1 MLMCDTLIFSVLV
14 FLSKLVGIQ
23 GCDQQI
29 LNKTSGFFTSPFY
42 PQNYPNSTRCTWLI
56 LAPNDYTVTLIF
68 HHFDVE
74 AASPCIFDAVNIYD
88 GSSIRDIQ
96 IGKYCGHNKLPPIQ
110 KSTGSA
116 MLVELITDVSDH
128 FTGFNCSYH
137 VVKRA
142 LNCSDQQTDEENQ
155 NIILN
160 GTTGD
165 LVSIFTQP
173 QTVHCTWRIIPH
185 YSATLKRLHLN
196 FTSLDAL
203 FNCSRTKVSI
213 YAGMILDSSNLAHE
227 FCSPSQ
233 VPPSDTVYR
242 SRVIW
247 VDFKATNIS
256 EWKRSFFAA
265 HFNLVEGYWKCS
277 PDNSDENNNIN
288 VHESVN
294 PAFHYNDPKKP
305 INTPLNCMWHLNVP
319 QGFRVKL
326 EFQEFLFSG
335 DCEEGRIEIL
345 DGHVER
351 GEFCGP
357 SKPWAI
363 YSSSEKMY
371 LKMSKTL
378 SKKNMVKFT
387 ARIYAVKNAPDRCST
402 INTPD
407 INRNIRLS
415 GKQGIFFSP
424 NYPSFYNPNFEC
436 VWTITVP
443 HPWRVRL
450 SFDTFSTEGYNCAY
464 DYVEVRDGLGS
475 NSPLS
480 GKFCGS
486 TKPRDVYS
494 SSSQLWI
501 RFTTDKS
508 TEQKGFLASYSV
520 FLPEP
525 NKCSI
530 KNKLEEN
537 NDLQEAGH
545 SGFILSPN
553 YPSTYPTNIQCTW
566 KITVPVQ
573 NQVELRFENI
583 SLPSWC
589 QEAHVKVIDG
599 KSLFG
604 NLLGTY
610 CGDDV
615 PVYIHSTSNIITVM
629 FMSSSED
636 PGDYRG
642 FNISYNA
649 VRTAPDEVCKTGIT
663 TQNSH
668 LSLTRN
674 HGYFASPLVL
684 HQSNFNPFDMSCTW
698 YARAPQGYHI
708 ELSFDVIRF
717 PSEHC
722 IDHYVEVRDGDT
734 LVSPL
739 ITRRCSELG
748 KRVYSSGR
756 YLVIRLESR
765 RTGRYRGFTARYRMI
780 RAGNCSKDFDDTWNL
795 NLSLHGNN
803 SGVLTSPGY
812 PAPYPPGIQCFWKVS
827 VPRMAG
833 GMSMYIVLEFSEV
846 SLGPNCSTDYVEVK
860 NGLYSFSPVLGRFC
874 GEMDRVKLQPT
885 GPNILVHFKSSN
897 WTNRSNRSNSS
908 VGFYATFYS
917 TGNPNAPVGQG
928 NSSPVGAIVII
939 LGSFGGIVILT
950 LTAIFVYWL
959 VTKDHIHRPIFRR
972 APPPRDLTPLPGN
985 GVPTLDD
992 IPAVLIAEDRP
1003 PTYSEAVE
1011 EDALEMTAA
1020 DVAVVH
1026 GGHTGETDTEPP
1038 TEEAQGL
1045 DNPAYMTST
1054 LELRGD
1060 PPSYEDL
1067 YGIDPS

>member
-1 MLMCDTLIFSVLV
+1 
-14 FLSKLVGIQ
+14 
-23 GCDQQI
+23 I

-137 VVKRA
+137 VVKR
-142 LNCSDQQTDEENQ
+142 
-155 NIILN
+155 
-160 GTTGD
+160 
-165 LVSIFTQP
+165 
-173 QTVHCTWRIIPH
+173 
-185 YSATLKRLHLN
+185 
-196 FTSLDAL
+196 
-203 FNCSRTKVSI
+203 
-213 YAGMILDSSNLAHE
+213 
-227 FCSPSQ
+227 
-233 VPPSDTVYR
+233 
-242 SRVIW
+242 
-247 VDFKATNIS
+247 
-256 EWKRSFFAA
+256 
-265 HFNLVEGYWKCS
+265 
-277 PDNSDENNNIN
+277 
-288 VHESVN
+288 
-294 PAFHYNDPKKP
+294 
-305 INTPLNCMWHLNVP
+305 
-319 QGFRVKL
+319 
-326 EFQEFLFSG
+326 
-335 DCEEGRIEIL
+335 
-345 DGHVER
+345 
-351 GEFCGP
+351 
-357 SKPWAI
+357 
-363 YSSSEKMY
+363 
-371 LKMSKTL
+371 
-378 SKKNMVKFT
+378 
-387 ARIYAVKNAPDRCST
+387 
-402 INTPD
+402 D

-508 TEQKGFLASYSV
+508 TEQKGFLASYS
-520 FLPEP
+520 
-525 NKCSI
+525 
-530 KNKLEEN
+530 N

-649 VRTAPDEVCKTGIT
+649 VRTGM
-663 TQNSH
+663 
-668 LSLTRN
+668 
-674 HGYFASPLVL
+674 
-684 HQSNFNPFDMSCTW
+684 SNF
-698 YARAPQGYHI
+698 R
-708 ELSFDVIRF
+708 
-717 PSEHC
+717 
-722 IDHYVEVRDGDT
+722 
-734 LVSPL
+734 
-739 ITRRCSELG
+739 
-748 KRVYSSGR
+748 
-756 YLVIRLESR
+756 
-765 RTGRYRGFTARYRMI
+765 
-780 RAGNCSKDFDDTWNL
+780 
-795 NLSLHGNN
+795 
-803 SGVLTSPGY
+803 
-812 PAPYPPGIQCFWKVS
+812 
-827 VPRMAG
+827 
-833 GMSMYIVLEFSEV
+833 
-846 SLGPNCSTDYVEVK
+846 
-860 NGLYSFSPVLGRFC
+860 
-874 GEMDRVKLQPT
+874 
-885 GPNILVHFKSSN
+885 
-897 WTNRSNRSNSS
+897 
-908 VGFYATFYS
+908 
-917 TGNPNAPVGQG
+917 
-928 NSSPVGAIVII
+928 
-939 LGSFGGIVILT
+939 
-950 LTAIFVYWL
+950 
-959 VTKDHIHRPIFRR
+959 
-972 APPPRDLTPLPGN
+972 
-985 GVPTLDD
+985 
-992 IPAVLIAEDRP
+992 
-1003 PTYSEAVE
+1003 
-1011 EDALEMTAA
+1011 
-1020 DVAVVH
+1020 
-1026 GGHTGETDTEPP
+1026 
-1038 TEEAQGL
+1038 
-1045 DNPAYMTST
+1045 
-1054 LELRGD
+1054 
-1060 PPSYEDL
+1060 
-1067 YGIDPS
+1067 